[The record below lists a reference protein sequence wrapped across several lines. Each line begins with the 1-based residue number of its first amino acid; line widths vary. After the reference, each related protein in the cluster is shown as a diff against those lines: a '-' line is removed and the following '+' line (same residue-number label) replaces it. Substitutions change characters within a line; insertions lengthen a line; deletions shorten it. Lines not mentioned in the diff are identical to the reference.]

1 MNTQP
6 TVDGPPTPE
15 SQESP
20 FATVSRR
27 AARRAAARRAS
38 TRRHTARDHKDD
50 LERRIVEY
58 LKAHPRSTTG
68 DIAKGLNAD
77 RATIAAEL
85 SHIARTSEIRE
96 GSAAP

>member
-15 SQESP
+15 SPESP

-77 RATIAAEL
+77 RGTVAAGL
-85 SHIARTSEIRE
+85 SHVVRAGEIPK
-96 GSAAP
+96 G

>member
-15 SQESP
+15 SPESP

-77 RATIAAEL
+77 RGTVAAGL
-85 SHIARTSEIRE
+85 SHVVRAGAIPK
-96 GSAAP
+96 G

>member
-38 TRRHTARDHKDD
+38 TRRHPARDHKDD

-58 LKAHPRSTTG
+58 LKGHPRSTTG

-77 RATIAAEL
+77 RGTVAAGL
-85 SHIARTSEIRE
+85 SHVVRAGEIPK
-96 GSAAP
+96 G